1 MVNTRLTLLQ
11 NAGNGSVE
19 AWSELD
25 ALYRPF
31 VHRWYRSQNLGVADA
46 DDLTQEVMTALY
58 QELPNF
64 RHSGNTGAFR
74 TWLRGICFHRLL
86 SYRRTQA
93 TRGQAIGGSD
103 FYQQVQSVSETDPLI
118 AGWDR
123 EHDQALLR
131 YLFSIIAPQFAQETL
146 GAFKRFTLE
155 GVHVADVAA
164 EYGISVGAV
173 YVVRSRVLRRL
184 REAAETLLG
193 EEMLDVLVL

>member
-1 MVNTRLTLLQ
+1 MLNTRLTLLQ
-11 NAGNGSVE
+11 RAGTGASD

-31 VHRWYRSQNLGVADA
+31 IHGWYRSQNVSVADA
-46 DDLTQEVMTALY
+46 DDLTQEVMAALY

-86 SYRRTQA
+86 AYRRGQA
-93 TRGQAIGGSD
+93 SRGQAIGGSD
-103 FYQQVQSVSETDPLI
+103 FYQQVQSVSETDPLV
-118 AGWDR
+118 ADWDR

-155 GVHVADVAA
+155 GVDAAAVAA
-164 EYGISVGAV
+164 EYGISAGAV
-173 YVVRSRVLRRL
+173 YVARSRVLRRL
-184 REAAETLLG
+184 REAAESLLG
-193 EEMLDVLVL
+193 EELPDVLAL

>member
-11 NAGNGSVE
+11 RAGTGSVE

-31 VHRWYRSQNLGVADA
+31 IHGWYRSQNVGVADA
-46 DDLTQEVMTALY
+46 DDLTQEVMAALY

-74 TWLRGICFHRLL
+74 TWLRGICFNRLL
-86 SYRRTQA
+86 GFR
-93 TRGQAIGGSD
+93 RGQASRGRAIGGSD
-103 FYQQVQSVSETDPLI
+103 FYDQVQSVPETDPLI
-118 AGWDR
+118 ADWDR

-155 GVHVADVAA
+155 GVDAAAVAA
-164 EYGISVGAV
+164 EFGISAGAV
-173 YVVRSRVLRRL
+173 YVARSRVLRRL
-184 REAAETLLG
+184 REAAELLLG
-193 EEMLDVLVL
+193 EELPDVLAL